1 MTTAN
6 THYAT
11 FTKANFQRDVL
22 DSSHPVLVDF
32 WAEWCGPCH
41 VMAPVI
47 DDLAT
52 EFAGRV
58 TVGKVNVDDEA
69 ALAVQYGI
77 RSIPTLLLFK
87 AGQVVDQVVGVV
99 PKQVLAEKLR
109 ALA

>member
-11 FTKANFQRDVL
+11 FTTANFQRDVL
-22 DSSHPVLVDF
+22 DSAHPVLVDF
-32 WAEWCGPCH
+32 WAEWCGPCR
-41 VMAPVI
+41 VLAPVI
-47 DDLAT
+47 DELAT

-58 TVGKVNVDDEA
+58 TVGKVNVDEA

-87 AGQVVDQVVGVV
+87 ECQVVDQVVGVV
-99 PKQVLAEKLR
+99 PKHVLVEKLR

>member
-1 MTTAN
+1 
-6 THYAT
+6 
-11 FTKANFQRDVL
+11 VL
-22 DSSHPVLVDF
+22 
-32 WAEWCGPCH
+32 
-41 VMAPVI
+41 APVI
-47 DDLAT
+47 GELAT

-87 AGQVVDQVVGVV
+87 DGQVVDQVVGVV
-99 PKQVLAEKLR
+99 PKHVLVEKLR